1 MILLPSLFS
10 QTRVGN
16 LLTAECATYF
26 NPSGIS
32 TRIMLQDILQKDN
45 LRDKFRFTAM
55 LYNYSC
61 IGDDYLLMEGIY
73 KPEDLKITED
83 AILTARFAAGDGAK
97 DFITETDT
105 KYTFPSFDGHCKV
118 HLLKACPFLFE
129 VEFSRLIPSK
139 EPVLIKKPSKPDHSL
154 LADPPRMKTSDLYD
168 NNSLLSQSIRS
179 AYPRATGTAGL
190 GAGKLGYS
198 LNNNTEV
205 GLGHQYFVQCQK
217 FNVGDF
223 PIKYS
228 YPLFV
233 LLDHRFGKESSPVVR
248 DIVRDL
254 FSSKFL
260 EIMDG
265 LARTGELPSADEV
278 YLRNEYGVSYLKG
291 YLLVQ
296 INKFKDAE
304 AQLEAKTQE
313 KHPRVAGLLQKSAMQ
328 SNRGTYNK
336 PGQGT
341 GSLASR
347 KEGNSAQDRIDS
359 SAVLD
364 WGEDSRNPTSDI
376 SLVENYTRYLMLPNY
391 EVFFSGGSCLVYSIP
406 TGMYMVTSAESPDFL
421 KLEDVRGES
430 RLINMN
436 MPQKVLRT
444 VIRGEIVEEIEVGK
458 IVEVCFRILK
468 CNRINQFMWKNAAAK
483 RLKATEREKSRFSSS
498 TGLTSGPGS
507 KHDDPET
514 AFNLVKCCTS
524 PRAVCEAYQNR
535 SVKLKFI
542 DRTILTIDLNRPRVF
557 QVISKYGEILELGV
571 NKPGAFAEYLEE
583 AQEFSDFVFTDP
595 SEREARES
603 AKKHHQA
610 LVDEALRS
618 NQALKKLLK
627 PQDPGV
633 AEEEPRKDRILH
645 PIQAV
650 TSTYSVPIDHSRELG
665 SIDLISNS
673 DRLHDGDRSDLE
685 FMSASWRRPENIKP
699 TRHEFTPTK

>member
-1 MILLPSLFS
+1 
-10 QTRVGN
+10 
-16 LLTAECATYF
+16 
-26 NPSGIS
+26 
-32 TRIMLQDILQKDN
+32 
-45 LRDKFRFTAM
+45 M

-61 IGDDYLLMEGIY
+61 ISDSYLMIEGIY

-105 KYTFPSFDGHCKV
+105 RYTFASFDGHCKV
-118 HLLKACPFLFE
+118 HLLKACPFIFE
-129 VEFSRLIPSK
+129 VEFSRMIPSK
-139 EPVLIKKPSKPDHSL
+139 EPVLIKKPFKPDHSL

-168 NNSLLSQSIRS
+168 NSSLLSQSIRS
-179 AYPRATGTAGL
+179 ANPKATGAVGF
-190 GAGKLGYS
+190 GAGKFGYG

-205 GLGHQYFVQCQK
+205 GLGHQYFVQRQK

-223 PIKYS
+223 PVKYS

-233 LLDHRFGKESSPVVR
+233 LLDYRFGKESSPVVR

-304 AQLEAKTQE
+304 AQLEAKPQE
-313 KHPRVAGLLQKSAMQ
+313 KHPKVAGLLQKTSMQ
-328 SNRGTYNK
+328 STRGSQNK
-336 PGQGT
+336 TGQDT
-341 GSLASR
+341 GSVASR
-347 KEGNSAQDRIDS
+347 KEGNSANGIDK

-364 WGEDSRNPTSDI
+364 WGEDGRNPTSDI

-406 TGMYMVTSAESPDFL
+406 TGMYMVTSAQSPDFL
-421 KLEDVRGES
+421 KLEDVRGDS

-458 IVEVCFRILK
+458 IVEVCYRILK
-468 CNRINQFMWKNAAAK
+468 SNRINQFIWENAASK
-483 RLKATEREKSRFSSS
+483 RLKATDREKSRFSSS
-498 TGLTSGPGS
+498 TGLTSGSGS
-507 KHDDPET
+507 TNDDPET

-557 QVISKYGEILELGV
+557 QVISKYGEILELGI
-571 NKPGAFAEYLEE
+571 NKPGSFAEYLEE
-583 AQEFSDFVFTDP
+583 AQEFADFVFTDP

-603 AKKHHQA
+603 ARKHHQA

-618 NQALKKLLK
+618 NQALKQLLK
-627 PQDPGV
+627 PQDPGL

-645 PIQAV
+645 PVQAV
-650 TSTYSVPIDHSRELG
+650 TSTYSVSMDHSGDLG
-665 SIDLISNS
+665 SIDLISNNE
-673 DRLHDGDRSDLE
+673 RLHDDDRSGLDI
-685 FMSASWRRPENIKP
+685 MSASWRQPSKIKP
-699 TRHEFTPTK
+699 ARHEFTPTKY